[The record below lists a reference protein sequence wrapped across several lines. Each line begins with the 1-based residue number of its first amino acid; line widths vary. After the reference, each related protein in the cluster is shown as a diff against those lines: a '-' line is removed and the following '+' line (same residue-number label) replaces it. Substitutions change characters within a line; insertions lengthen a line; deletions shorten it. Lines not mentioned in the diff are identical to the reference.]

1 MSRRAPLALI
11 LALSTATTAVACG
24 SSDSTPAS
32 TPSSTVATVDLR
44 SDSFTLTA
52 DRREGLTVLSE
63 ESDSISV
70 EIPDD
75 ALPSGVDSADIT
87 ATVNRL
93 TATDVGTAI
102 EFELGPDGTEFD
114 EPVTLTWTAD
124 WDPEAPVA
132 VSAIADDGTNLLSAD
147 DTEEILKTLQV
158 VPNDDGTS
166 TISVDIDHFSVWSF
180 FSFPGAGSTLAA
192 QQGMGGYL
200 LLSSYEDNGTVVV
213 AADVL
218 ERVKQFMSVTTTELC
233 LEVSELSYGGVK
245 SDKGSEV
252 VEDGFRKCTT
262 DNFIDLT
269 MPTTCDGTGQGFM
282 RGMSTAY
289 FGLAGLSP
297 FALLIVLAGGDVQS
311 QATAFSQS
319 DSWASASKA
328 LLFIRRKFDQNIPC
342 APPTT
347 MSTAMSTTTMT
358 DSDTPLAQPTTTV
371 RSGTSGSPSRT
382 TTLAPTTT
390 TAPSTTTTTTTIKA
404 TTTTRPRAG
413 ATTTLPR
420 PTPGG
425 TTTLP

>member
-24 SSDSTPAS
+24 SSDSTPTS

-44 SDSFTLTA
+44 SDSFTLSA

-63 ESDSISV
+63 GSSSISV
-70 EIPDD
+70 EIPDK

-102 EFELGPDGTEFD
+102 E
-114 EPVTLTWTAD
+114 
-124 WDPEAPVA
+124 
-132 VSAIADDGTNLLSAD
+132 
-147 DTEEILKTLQV
+147 
-158 VPNDDGTS
+158 
-166 TISVDIDHFSVWSF
+166 
-180 FSFPGAGSTLAA
+180 
-192 QQGMGGYL
+192 
-200 LLSSYEDNGTVVV
+200 
-213 AADVL
+213 
-218 ERVKQFMSVTTTELC
+218 LC
-233 LEVSELSYGGVK
+233 LEVSERSYGGVK
-245 SDKGSEV
+245 SDKGAEV

-262 DNFIDLT
+262 DNFTDLT

-282 RGMSTAY
+282 QGMSTAY